1 MIGRPVDAGM
11 IGLEFI
17 NFSGV
22 GGKSAEKNSKNRGEF
37 REEFF
42 HKKLL
47 VEILLNENELEDGVA
62 NPVLLGL
69 VISFL
74 YR

>member
-11 IGLEFI
+11 IGVEFI

-42 HKKLL
+42 HKIVGRNL
-47 VEILLNENELEDGVA
+47 VKWK
-62 NPVLLGL
+62 
-69 VISFL
+69 
-74 YR
+74 